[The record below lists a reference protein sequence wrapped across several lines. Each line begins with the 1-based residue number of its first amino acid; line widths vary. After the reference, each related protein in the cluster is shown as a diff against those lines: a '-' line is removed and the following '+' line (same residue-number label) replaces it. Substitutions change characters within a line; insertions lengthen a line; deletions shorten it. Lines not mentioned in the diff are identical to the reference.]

1 MNTTLNIDKQLDD
14 LPPIDEHGKPT
25 TYLSFLVLELMFCEP
40 HRWFTTTELAK
51 LLAARLSDVDS
62 ICRQLKYANFLVET
76 PKVPDQYKYN
86 LNSTNSDVQAA
97 FEKFLVEVELES
109 LPIHIMLDYSP
120 SFRSPAYLS
129 TSRWGRE

>member
-1 MNTTLNIDKQLDD
+1 MSTDAKSAYKKPTVDI
-14 LPPIDEHGKPT
+14 PPIDSQGIPT
-25 TYLSFLVLELMFCEP
+25 TYLSFLILDLMFSDRN
-40 HRWFTTTELAK
+40 RWFSSDQLAK
-51 LLAARLSDVDS
+51 LLAARFSDVES

-76 PKVPDQYKYN
+76 PKLPDQYKYN

-120 SFRSPAYLS
+120 SFRSRAPIS
-129 TSRWGRE
+129 QWE